1 MELLLHCNI
10 VVQQFKFYLC
20 KFSYINAKGT
30 LVDTYFQ
37 PRIFILN
44 ENSGLLIYALNYMV
58 VISYISKSQF
68 RTLTY

>member
-20 KFSYINAKGT
+20 IFAYIDAKET
-30 LVDTYFQ
+30 LVEVETYFQ

-44 ENSGLLIYALNYMV
+44 ENSGLLI
-58 VISYISKSQF
+58 
-68 RTLTY
+68 